1 MTLKRNL
8 ILLATFQM
16 ALGAIGFS
24 QTPGDTTLT
33 LDMQMR
39 VRSEW
44 REGYKVATDS
54 EALGELVTVQRSRM
68 ALKGK
73 WKSFDYKL
81 GAQDVRTFGGPS
93 GETQGTIGISEAWWS
108 TEMTYGMRLKVG
120 RQEIK
125 FDNERI
131 VGAVDCPTLGA
142 SSTACAGT
150 DKKRTPRRETPQ
162 WPSLGTN

>member
-1 MTLKRNL
+1 MTLTRNL

-16 ALGAIGFS
+16 ALGTIGFS

-44 REGYKVATDS
+44 RDGYKVAMDS
-54 EALGELVTVQRSRM
+54 ETPGELVTVQRSRM

-81 GAQDVRTFGGPS
+81 GAQDIRTFGGPA

-108 TEMTYGMRLKVG
+108 TEMTNGIVHPDVGGYPKCLKWSS
-120 RQEIK
+120 QS
-125 FDNERI
+125 RI
-131 VGAVDCPTLGA
+131 SLK
-142 SSTACAGT
+142 SSTSPFGGC
-150 DKKRTPRRETPQ
+150 
-162 WPSLGTN
+162 